1 MIDRIELNPFEI
13 KAEIVNLFE
22 ELKGVK
28 NFEDYEVHYRLLDS
42 QSDKKIICKLLFKE
56 INNSDS
62 DKNLL
67 KFLLLRYCTAKELS
81 EKLWS
86 IIKNSMTSNQAKIFA
101 LDLLRDIDSN
111 WSYDEC
117 EQYLDNPDELVDADT
132 KRILDNAIADP
143 EVQIDFLD
151 FLASLSDDDKI
162 TLLKSLG
169 NDYSKDELANMLV
182 PVFMSMSDTEVGKVA
197 LDILG
202 NSKSQLAYH
211 ALNSSLDFVDEKLV
225 PAVKRNLSILKIA
238 GIREDNSLEFYKK
251 LLKNSKPYKFCITYP
266 DGHGN
271 QAIIVSRT
279 TSGGNMQ
286 FVAIVIDD
294 YHGIKDCFGFNNITR
309 FECNT
314 IIERF
319 YRGQRALDIE
329 PAILKSILINAEKL
343 SKHKMPY
350 EYVCWRN
357 LLADIEPKPLK
368 LNYKISQL
376 SQKQFEEIL
385 VYDFTDYWF
394 LNSTYSDEFEEFLR
408 EIETISCEKYDEF
421 IDQNVEKVFY
431 PEENIVWTN
440 RILNCALL
448 KHLAGEEKAA
458 QNLYSLYND
467 KKLIRELYKNILRK
481 SVYEYYFAKD
491 DKERVQKIESMWVK

>member
-67 KFLLLRYCTAKELS
+67 KFLLLRYCPAKELS

-151 FLASLSDDDKI
+151 FLASLSDSDKV

-448 KHLAGEEKAA
+448 KHFAGEEKAA

>member
-28 NFEDYEVHYRLLDS
+28 DFENYEIHYRLLDS

-67 KFLLLRYCTAKELS
+67 KFLLLRYCPAKELS

-117 EQYLDNPDELVDADT
+117 EQYLDNPEELVDADT

-151 FLASLSDDDKI
+151 FLASLSDSDKV

-481 SVYEYYFAKD
+481 SVYEYYFAKE

>member
-117 EQYLDNPDELVDADT
+117 EQYLDNPEELVDADT

-279 TSGGNMQ
+279 TAGGNMQ

-431 PEENIVWTN
+431 PEENIIWTN

>member
-28 NFEDYEVHYRLLDS
+28 DFENYEIHYRLLDS

-67 KFLLLRYCTAKELS
+67 KFLLLRYCPAKELS

-111 WSYDEC
+111 SSYEEC
-117 EQYLDNPDELVDADT
+117 EQYLDNPEELVDADT

-279 TSGGNMQ
+279 TACGNMQ

-319 YRGQRALDIE
+319 YRQSG
-329 PAILKSILINAEKL
+329 
-343 SKHKMPY
+343 
-350 EYVCWRN
+350 
-357 LLADIEPKPLK
+357 
-368 LNYKISQL
+368 
-376 SQKQFEEIL
+376 
-385 VYDFTDYWF
+385 
-394 LNSTYSDEFEEFLR
+394 LR
-408 EIETISCEKYDEF
+408 F
-421 IDQNVEKVFY
+421 A
-431 PEENIVWTN
+431 
-440 RILNCALL
+440 R
-448 KHLAGEEKAA
+448 AA
-458 QNLYSLYND
+458 QSVS
-467 KKLIRELYKNILRK
+467 RK
-481 SVYEYYFAKD
+481 ARFRRRHRRAVGRGGIHSVVARRK
-491 DKERVQKIESMWVK
+491 

>member
-42 QSDKKIICKLLFKE
+42 QSDKKIVCKLLFKE

-117 EQYLDNPDELVDADT
+117 EQYLDNPEELVDADT

-151 FLASLSDDDKI
+151 FLASLSDSDKV

-182 PVFMSMSDTEVGKVA
+182 PVFMSLSDTEVGKVA

-431 PEENIVWTN
+431 PEENIIWTN

-448 KHLAGEEKAA
+448 KHFAGEEKAA

>member
-279 TSGGNMQ
+279 TAGGNMQ

-376 SQKQFEEIL
+376 SQKQFEDIL

-431 PEENIVWTN
+431 PEENIIWTN

>member
-117 EQYLDNPDELVDADT
+117 EQYLDNPEELVDADT

-151 FLASLSDDDKI
+151 FLASLSDSDKV

-169 NDYSKDELANMLV
+169 NDYSNDELANMLV

-431 PEENIVWTN
+431 PEENIIWTN

>member
-28 NFEDYEVHYRLLDS
+28 DFENYEVHYRILDS

-67 KFLLLRYCTAKELS
+67 KFLLLRYCPAKELS

-111 WSYDEC
+111 WSYEEC

-151 FLASLSDDDKI
+151 FLASLSDSDKI

-169 NDYSKDELANMLV
+169 SDYSKDELANMLV

-211 ALNSSLDFVDEKLV
+211 ALNSALDFVDEKLV

-279 TSGGNMQ
+279 TTGGNMQ

-294 YHGIKDCFGFNNITR
+294 YQGIKDCFGFNNITR

-376 SQKQFEEIL
+376 SQKQFDEIL

-394 LNSTYSDEFEEFLR
+394 LNSTYSDEFEAFLR
-408 EIETISCEKYDEF
+408 EIENVPCEKYDEF
-421 IDQNVEKVFY
+421 IDENVEKVFY

-481 SVYEYYFAKD
+481 SVYEYYFTKN
-491 DKERVQKIESMWVK
+491 DKVRVEIIESMWVK

>member
-151 FLASLSDDDKI
+151 FLASLSDSDKV

-357 LLADIEPKPLK
+357 LLADIESKPLK

-408 EIETISCEKYDEF
+408 KIETISCEKYDEF

-448 KHLAGEEKAA
+448 KHFAGEEKAA

>member
-151 FLASLSDDDKI
+151 FLASLSDSDKV

-385 VYDFTDYWF
+385 VYDFTDFWF

-448 KHLAGEEKAA
+448 KHFAGEEKAA

>member
-117 EQYLDNPDELVDADT
+117 EQYLDNPEELVDADT

-481 SVYEYYFAKD
+481 SVYEYYFAKE

>member
-62 DKNLL
+62 DRNLL
-67 KFLLLRYCTAKELS
+67 KFLLLRYCPAKELS

-117 EQYLDNPDELVDADT
+117 EQYLDNPEELVDADT

-151 FLASLSDDDKI
+151 FLASLSDDDKV

-225 PAVKRNLSILKIA
+225 PTVKRNLSILKIA

-431 PEENIVWTN
+431 PEENIIWTN

>member
-431 PEENIVWTN
+431 PEENIIWTN

-467 KKLIRELYKNILRK
+467 KKLVRELYKNILRK

>member
-117 EQYLDNPDELVDADT
+117 EQYLDNPEELVDADT

-151 FLASLSDDDKI
+151 FLASLSDSDKV

-279 TSGGNMQ
+279 TAGGNMQ

-431 PEENIVWTN
+431 PEENIIWTN

-448 KHLAGEEKAA
+448 KHFAGEEKAA

>member
-67 KFLLLRYCTAKELS
+67 KFLLLRYCPAKELS

-117 EQYLDNPDELVDADT
+117 EQYLDNPEELVDADT

-151 FLASLSDDDKI
+151 FLASLSDSDKV

-309 FECNT
+309 FECST

-448 KHLAGEEKAA
+448 KHFAGEEKAA

>member
-67 KFLLLRYCTAKELS
+67 KFLLLRYCPAKELS

-117 EQYLDNPDELVDADT
+117 EQYLDNPEELVDADT

-151 FLASLSDDDKI
+151 FLASLSDSDKV

-431 PEENIVWTN
+431 PEENIIWTN

>member
-28 NFEDYEVHYRLLDS
+28 DFENYEIHYRLLDS

-67 KFLLLRYCTAKELS
+67 KFLLLRYCPAKELS

-111 WSYDEC
+111 WSYEEC

-279 TSGGNMQ
+279 TAGGNMQ

-431 PEENIVWTN
+431 PEENIIWTN

-481 SVYEYYFAKD
+481 SVYEYYFAKE
-491 DKERVQKIESMWVK
+491 DKERVQKIESMWVR

>member
-28 NFEDYEVHYRLLDS
+28 DFENYEVHYRLLDS

-67 KFLLLRYCTAKELS
+67 KFLLLRYCPAKELS

-111 WSYDEC
+111 WSYEEC

-151 FLASLSDDDKI
+151 FLASLSDSDKI

-211 ALNSSLDFVDEKLV
+211 ALNSALDFVDEKLV

-279 TSGGNMQ
+279 TTGGNMQ

-376 SQKQFEEIL
+376 SQKQFDEIL

-394 LNSTYSDEFEEFLR
+394 LNSTYSD
-408 EIETISCEKYDEF
+408 
-421 IDQNVEKVFY
+421 
-431 PEENIVWTN
+431 
-440 RILNCALL
+440 
-448 KHLAGEEKAA
+448 
-458 QNLYSLYND
+458 
-467 KKLIRELYKNILRK
+467 
-481 SVYEYYFAKD
+481 
-491 DKERVQKIESMWVK
+491 

>member
-117 EQYLDNPDELVDADT
+117 EQYLDNPEELVDADT

-151 FLASLSDDDKI
+151 FLASLSDSDKV

-421 IDQNVEKVFY
+421 IDQNDEKVFY

>member
-67 KFLLLRYCTAKELS
+67 KFLLLRYCPAKELS

-117 EQYLDNPDELVDADT
+117 EQYLDNPEELVDADT

-151 FLASLSDDDKI
+151 FLASLSDSDKV

-408 EIETISCEKYDEF
+408 EIEMISCEKYDEF

>member
-67 KFLLLRYCTAKELS
+67 KFLLLRYCPAKELS

-117 EQYLDNPDELVDADT
+117 EQYLDNPEELVDADT

-151 FLASLSDDDKI
+151 FLASLSDSDKV

>member
-28 NFEDYEVHYRLLDS
+28 DFENYEIHYRLLDS

-86 IIKNSMTSNQAKIFA
+86 IIKNSITSNQAKIFA

-117 EQYLDNPDELVDADT
+117 EQYLDNPEELVDADT

-279 TSGGNMQ
+279 TAGGNMQ

-357 LLADIEPKPLK
+357 LLADIESKPLK

-408 EIETISCEKYDEF
+408 KIETISCEKYDEF

>member
-67 KFLLLRYCTAKELS
+67 KFLLLRYCPAKELS

-117 EQYLDNPDELVDADT
+117 EQYLDNPEELVDADT

-151 FLASLSDDDKI
+151 FLASLSDSDKV

-408 EIETISCEKYDEF
+408 EIEMISCEKYDEF

-448 KHLAGEEKAA
+448 KHFAGEEKAA

>member
-67 KFLLLRYCTAKELS
+67 KFLLLRYCPAKELS

-117 EQYLDNPDELVDADT
+117 EQYLDNPEELVDADT

-151 FLASLSDDDKI
+151 FLASLSDSDKV

-408 EIETISCEKYDEF
+408 KIETISCEKYDEF
-421 IDQNVEKVFY
+421 IDENVEKVFY

-481 SVYEYYFAKD
+481 SVYEYYFAKE